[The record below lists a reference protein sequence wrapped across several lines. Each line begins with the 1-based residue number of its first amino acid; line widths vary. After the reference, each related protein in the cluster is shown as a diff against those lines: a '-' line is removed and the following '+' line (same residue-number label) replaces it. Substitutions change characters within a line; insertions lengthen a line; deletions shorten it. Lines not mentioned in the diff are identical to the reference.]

1 LTWRRALENIKQLFF
16 PLFDTFAFYRFMDLQ
31 ALWQASLG
39 ELELTLSKAN
49 FTTWF
54 KNTFLGQIE
63 DNKAVVCVPNTFTKA
78 WLEKKYHDAIL
89 KALRNASNLPL
100 REIAYRVEVRNTTV
114 LPLDDA
120 ELAAVAD
127 DAQPYASIPE
137 QTEPAST
144 EFGLNPRYHFQNFI
158 VGKSNE
164 LAHAACMAAA
174 AKLGEVY
181 NPLFLYGG
189 AGMGKT
195 HLLQAIGHHVLEKNP
210 QARIRYVTC
219 ERFTNEFIQSVRGGR
234 INEFKDNYRMAD
246 VLLIDDIQFLTGK
259 EGTQEEFF
267 HTFNALHQNNKQIV
281 ITSDRPPKDI
291 QSLESRLLS
300 RFEWGMMADISKPD
314 FETRVAILQSKSKE
328 KNYPL
333 STEILH
339 AIAGAIQSNVREL
352 EGALNKIVAYHQ
364 FKNCPPTLESVQ
376 PLLQS
381 FSPTLTKRSLTPRV
395 LLEAVMS
402 YYEISMEEIIGKS
415 RERRLA
421 FPRQVAMYLLRE
433 EAKCSFPAIGEHLG
447 GRDHTTA
454 MHACKKVSGLL
465 KGNDQLKRD
474 LSIIRERL
482 YSQPHSMRS

>member
-1 LTWRRALENIKQLFF
+1 
-16 PLFDTFAFYRFMDLQ
+16 MDLQ

-54 KNTFLGQIE
+54 KNTFLGQLE
-63 DNKAVVCVPNTFTKA
+63 ENKAVVCVPNTFTKA

-100 REIAYRVEVRNTTV
+100 REVVYRVEVRNTTI
-114 LPLDDA
+114 LPLEDSA
-120 ELAAVAD
+120 HESSEIAN
-127 DAQPYASIPE
+127 AQPYASIPA

-144 EFGLNPRYHFQNFI
+144 EFGLNPRYRFENFI

-189 AGMGKT
+189 VGMGKT
-195 HLLQAIGHHVLEKNP
+195 HLLQAIGHHVLETNP
-210 QARIRYVTC
+210 QARVRYVTC

-234 INEFKDNYRMAD
+234 INEFKDNYRTAD
-246 VLLIDDIQFLTGK
+246 VLMIDDIQFLTGK

-328 KNYPL
+328 KRYPL

-364 FKNCPPTLESVQ
+364 FKNCPPSLESVQ

-395 LLEAVMS
+395 LLEAVVS
-402 YYEISMEEIIGKS
+402 YYEISMEEIVGKS

-421 FPRQVAMYLLRE
+421 FPRQIAMYLLRE
-433 EAKCSFPAIGEHLG
+433 EAKCSFPAIGDHLG

-454 MHACKKVSGLL
+454 MHACTKITGLL
-465 KGNDQLKRD
+465 KENDQLKRD

-482 YSQPHSMRS
+482 YGQPQAVNS